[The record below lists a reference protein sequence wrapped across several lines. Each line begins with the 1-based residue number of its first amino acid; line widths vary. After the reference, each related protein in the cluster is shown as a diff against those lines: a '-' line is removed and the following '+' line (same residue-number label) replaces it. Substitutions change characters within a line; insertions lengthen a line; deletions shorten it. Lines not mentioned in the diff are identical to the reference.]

1 VIELHDVGKKWQG
14 EWVLRDVSLEIPE
27 GQYVGLIGP
36 GGSGKTLLIK
46 LMAGLVAPDA
56 GAVIVDGQRLEE
68 LDAQAMEELR
78 FRMGMLFQ
86 NFALFDFMTVAEN
99 LAFPL
104 RQAGETDA
112 EAIAERVDAAL
123 GDIGLR
129 HASENYPIELSG
141 GMKKRVSFARAVI
154 RRPPL
159 LFYDDPTAGLDPVT
173 SAKIFELLTSIRDAG
188 GTTSVTAGHD
198 LRGIR
203 RLCERVVMLDEGRI
217 VLEGSIEAFD
227 ACRRDRV
234 AAFWQSSRPEES
246 A

>member
-1 VIELHDVGKKWQG
+1 MIALHDVGKKWQG
-14 EWVLRDVSLEIPE
+14 EWVLRDVSLEISKGE
-27 GQYVGLIGP
+27 YIGLIGP

-46 LMAGLVAPDA
+46 LMTGLVHPDA
-56 GAVIVDGQRLEE
+56 GTVTVDGQNLAD
-68 LDAQAMEELR
+68 LDARGKEALR

-104 RQAGETDA
+104 RQAGELEEA
-112 EAIAERVDAAL
+112 EIAGRIQTAL
-123 GDIGLR
+123 GEIGLS
-129 HASENYPIELSG
+129 HAADRYPIELSG

-173 SAKIFELLTSIRDAG
+173 SAKIFQLLTTIRETGD
-188 GTTSVTAGHD
+188 TTAVTAGHD

-203 RLCERVVMLDEGRI
+203 RLC
-217 VLEGSIEAFD
+217 
-227 ACRRDRV
+227 DRV
-234 AAFWQSSRPEES
+234 AMVGDGSIVHTGTIGEFDDCRREPVASFWEASRAEGWG
-246 A
+246 